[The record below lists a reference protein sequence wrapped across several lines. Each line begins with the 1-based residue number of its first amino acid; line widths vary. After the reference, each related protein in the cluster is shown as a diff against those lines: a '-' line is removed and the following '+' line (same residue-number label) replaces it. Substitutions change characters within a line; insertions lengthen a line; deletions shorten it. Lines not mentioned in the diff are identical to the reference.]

1 MTARVLVLVLVLVLT
16 SDAGTALVQPDRALI
31 TVSAAISLSD
41 ALNEIGGEYAKAGG
55 GEIRFNFAASNVL
68 ARQII
73 NGAPVDV
80 FVSADQAQMD
90 LAERAGAIAAGS
102 RRKLLTNRL
111 VIVMA
116 PGVPPVSD
124 PRGLLESRLTRV
136 AVGDPTAVPAGVYAK
151 AYLQHHG
158 VWDAIQGKLVPLANV
173 RAALEAVR
181 TRAAPAAIVYESDAA
196 ASASVQLAYVFPEI
210 PSLPIEY
217 PVALTARSPR
227 RSAAERFVR
236 FLQGAEARRIF
247 ERFKFRVASN

>member
-1 MTARVLVLVLVLVLT
+1 MSLRVLVLVLVLVLVPE
-16 SDAGTALVQPDRALI
+16 AGAMQLDREPL

-41 ALNEIGGEYAKAGG
+41 ALHEIGREYAKAGG
-55 GEIRFNFAASNVL
+55 GEVRFNFAASNVL

-73 NGAPVDV
+73 NGAPVDL
-80 FVSADQAQMD
+80 FISADQAQMD
-90 LAERAGAIAAGS
+90 LAERAGAIAGGS

-116 PGVPPVSD
+116 SGLPPVSD
-124 PRGLLESRLTRV
+124 PRGLLEPKITRV

-158 VWDAIQGKLVPLANV
+158 IWDAIQGKLVPLANV

-181 TRAAPAAIVYESDAA
+181 TRAAPAAIVYESDAS
-196 ASASVQLAYVFPEI
+196 ASPSVQLAYVFPEI

-217 PVALTARSPR
+217 PVAITARSTR
-227 RSAAERFVR
+227 RSAAERFVQ
-236 FLQGAEARRIF
+236 FLQLPEARKIF
-247 ERFKFRVASN
+247 ERFKFRMAPN